1 MWIVEQAALVSVV
14 VSFVAYGVVHV
25 LFLVGT
31 RSRPRAEVQARPVS
45 ILKPLAGADD
55 DLEAN
60 LESFACLRGDYEV
73 LLGVASVLDPA
84 RAIAERVVRRHPDL
98 FRLVATDGR
107 AAMNP
112 KVAQLVGLAR
122 EASGE
127 LLVVSDSNVRVRPDY
142 LDRVLEASA
151 GDRVGLVS
159 CLVAGA
165 GERTVGAAL
174 ENVLQSAHVAPGIA
188 AAYALTGRAI
198 TIGKSLAI
206 SRTALDRVGGFE
218 AFSGVLAEDHALAR
232 RVSKAGLEVRIVTT
246 PVENVNATCSI
257 RRSLERHGRW
267 AKIRRAMVPSGF
279 AFELLLNPIAVATV
293 ALALH
298 PSRVQAVLLAVAL
311 VVQTLLSRSRI
322 ARLRGKAPALRYA
335 PVEVLASY
343 LLLFSWLRACV
354 SRRVVWRGHPFRIG
368 AETALTPI
376 ELAETAEA
384 VPRD

>member
-1 MWIVEQAALVSVV
+1 MWIVEQAALASVV
-14 VSFVAYGVVHV
+14 VSFVAYATVHV
-25 LFLVGT
+25 LFIAGT
-31 RSRPRAEVQARPVS
+31 RRRPRTDVPPRRVS

-60 LESFACLRGDYEV
+60 LESFAQLPGDYEV
-73 LLGVASVLDPA
+73 LLGVASVFDPA
-84 RAIAERVVRRHPDL
+84 RAIAERVVRRHPQV
-98 FRLVATDGR
+98 FRLIVTDGG
-107 AAMNP
+107 AALNP
-112 KVAQLVGLAR
+112 KVAQLIGLAA

-127 LLVVSDSNVRVRPDY
+127 LFVVSDSNVRARSDY
-142 LDRVLEASA
+142 LDRILEAMA
-151 GDRVGLVS
+151 DPRVGLVS

-188 AAYALTGRAI
+188 AAYTLTGRAI

-206 SRTALDRVGGFE
+206 SQAALDRVGGFE

-232 RVSKAGLEVRIVTT
+232 RVTKAGLGVRLVTV

-267 AKIRRAMVPSGF
+267 AKIRRAMAPSGF
-279 AFELLLNPIAVATV
+279 AFELLLNPIAIATV

-298 PSRVQAVLLAVAL
+298 PSKLQAILLAVAL
-311 VVQTLLSRSRI
+311 VVQTFLSRARI
-322 ARLRGKAPALRYA
+322 SRLRGEAPALRYA

-368 AETALTPI
+368 ADTALTPI

-384 VPRD
+384 VPRE